1 MIKAVFYRRKG
12 KAAGFC
18 ITGHSDY
25 AEAGS
30 DIVCAAVSS
39 AVMLVCNTVT
49 DFFHDK
55 ARVSV
60 GENRIVLRIFGDCP
74 AAERLLRSL
83 YTHLSIIAYKNGG
96 ITLGVRKV

>member
-49 DFFHDK
+49 DYFHDK
-55 ARVSV
+55 AHVSV
-60 GENRIVLRIFGDCP
+60 GENRIVLCLFEDSP
-74 AAERLLRSL
+74 ASEQLLRSL
-83 YTHLSIIAYKNGG
+83 YTHLRIIADKNGG
-96 ITLGVRKV
+96 ITLGVKKV